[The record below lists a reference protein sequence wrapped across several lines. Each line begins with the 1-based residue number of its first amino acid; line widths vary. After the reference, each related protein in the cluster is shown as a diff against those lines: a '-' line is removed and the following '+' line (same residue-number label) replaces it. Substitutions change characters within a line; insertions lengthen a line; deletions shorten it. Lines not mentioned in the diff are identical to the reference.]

1 MASRSQITTRPTRE
15 ETSGQ
20 PAERNHVDTSPAKKQ
35 KKKPYVRLIT
45 DKRREQ
51 NRRAQ
56 KIYRERLRKR
66 LEDLEDQAA
75 TVSSTANTSALAL
88 ITPAPSSGSDDAL
101 LGESTSQDGASLV
114 VDSVVLA
121 DTGEAVE
128 YSKPQ
133 IINLED
139 AFLAAGDLPISH
151 SQLTAGLRF
160 DVAPSPPTTEQPE
173 LINPHEDYGDIDLR
187 PIWAMP
193 PWKSNKP
200 YVPRKSRPP
209 PSLAVTPFNAHR
221 NASSYP
227 SSTTAAAVA
236 AASTSLADPYINHLR
251 LLGVGSLEASLTIAV
266 HLNIPRSSYINDHP
280 SHFPGCYVAL
290 NSDTLG
296 PRSARYSFFQT
307 HLTVTA
313 QLAEHMNAVKEP
325 LRPSPAQMMNPHPSY
340 LDCIVF
346 PYFRDQTVLASAQ
359 GILDH
364 EQLILDILSGAL
376 ICWGGVSDFASSRR
390 ARKRQMGDN
399 VAWSTRSWEAK
410 KWFLRKWSW
419 LIGTEEEEEER
430 GDVHGIWKG
439 SRWWWNMRGDVDS
452 DDEGDNHDDDTG
464 EDDDGEDPAIAGN
477 IQSTGRLEGD
487 RRRFC
492 VPRDGS

>member
-1 MASRSQITTRPTRE
+1 MAGCTQPPTRSTSE
-15 ETSGQ
+15 GKSGQ
-20 PAERNHVDTSPAKKQ
+20 PTASNHADASPTKPQ
-35 KKKPYVRLIT
+35 KKPYVRRIT

-66 LEDLEDQAA
+66 LEDLEEQAA
-75 TVSSTANTSALAL
+75 TVGSSANDSAAAF
-88 ITPAPSSGSDDAL
+88 ITPAPSSGSDDIL
-101 LGESTSQDGASLV
+101 LGESDCQDGASRV
-114 VDSVVLA
+114 TDSDAIA
-121 DTGEAVE
+121 DATATK

-133 IINLED
+133 ILNLED

-151 SQLTAGLRF
+151 SQLTTGLRF
-160 DVAPSPPTTEQPE
+160 DVAPSPPATEPLE
-173 LINPHEDYGDIDLR
+173 HLHTPDDYGDIDLR

-193 PWKSNKP
+193 PSKSDKP
-200 YVPRKSRPP
+200 YVPRKARPP
-209 PSLAVTPFNAHR
+209 HSLAIRPFNAQR
-221 NASSYP
+221 TASSHF
-227 SSTTAAAVA
+227 SSTA

-266 HLNIPRSSYINDHP
+266 YLNIPRSAYINDHP

-296 PRSARYSFFQT
+296 PKSARYSFFQT
-307 HLTVTA
+307 HLTVTP
-313 QLAEHMNAVKEP
+313 QLSEHMNAVKEP
-325 LRPSPAQMMNPHPSY
+325 LRPSPAQLMNPHPSY

-346 PYFRDQTVLASAQ
+346 PYFRDQTVLASVQ

-364 EQLILDILSGAL
+364 EQLVLDILSGGL
-376 ICWGGVSDFASSRR
+376 VCWGGVSDLASSRR
-390 ARKRQMGDN
+390 ARKRQMSDN

-439 SRWWWNMRGDVDS
+439 SRWWWNMRGDIDS
-452 DDEGDNHDDDTG
+452 DDEGDDYDDEG
-464 EDDDGEDPAIAGN
+464 GDDDGEDPAIAE
-477 IQSTGRLEGD
+477 SLTSSGRLEGD
-487 RRRFC
+487 QRRFC